1 MRRQHSRE
9 FQPKTL
15 NFPVWLS
22 TGNRD
27 AVADDLNGYMVLP
40 KLLKIITIDFRVYM
54 SFYVFL

>member
-15 NFPVWLS
+15 NFPVLS

-27 AVADDLNGYMVLP
+27 VVADDLNGYMVLL
-40 KLLKIITIDFRVYM
+40 KLLRRITIDFRVYM
-54 SFYVFL
+54 SFYAFL